1 MGFEDSHYL
10 QALFFIIFYTILT
23 TPRRHFGGFWGA
35 HVADQITFW
44 ELQEGFKN
52 DMKIDL
58 HDEVNKTALN
68 TILTRLGTLPRHQ
81 TYCKTQGI

>member
-1 MGFEDSHYL
+1 MIFKS
-10 QALFFIIFYTILT
+10 IFYILLT
-23 TPRRHFGGFWGA
+23 TPRRHFGGSWGA

-58 HDEVNKTALN
+58 HDEVSKTALN
-68 TILTRLGTLPRHQ
+68 TILARLGTLPRHKK
-81 TYCKTQGI
+81 YRKTQGM